1 MSGDTVS
8 LENDRLDGAPLVA
21 RVMAEGQRVAPAPT
35 LAEIRAHAKRELE
48 TLPASLRRLEKA
60 TAYPVAIAESLRRLS
75 AEADRRIAEM
85 GGRW

>member
-8 LENDRLDGAPLVA
+8 LEDDRPAGVPLLA
-21 RVMAEGQRVAPAPT
+21 RVMAQGQRVAPAPT
-35 LAEIRAHAKRELE
+35 LAEIRAHAARELE

-60 TAYPVAIAESLRRLS
+60 PAYPVAIAEPLRRLA

-85 GGRW
+85 GGGS